1 MKPSREIDA
10 AGLLGGLPATTASF
24 PSSPASST
32 ELTDPADSS
41 SSPARAQNLP
51 WQRPLPVGG
60 SDQDQTRPWPAPGA
74 GGAGETTIP
83 TKFKI
88 ALSVALFRQLSP
100 SVTPG
105 VLSSPSGCS
114 ISKQQNTRA
123 QYYFMS
129 TMLIIKTI
137 MLGLL

>member
-88 ALSVALFRQLSP
+88 ALAIALFRQPVYPSP
-100 SVTPG
+100 GFTFKVS
-105 VLSSPSGCS
+105 
-114 ISKQQNTRA
+114 
-123 QYYFMS
+123 
-129 TMLIIKTI
+129 MLRSWT
-137 MLGLL
+137 